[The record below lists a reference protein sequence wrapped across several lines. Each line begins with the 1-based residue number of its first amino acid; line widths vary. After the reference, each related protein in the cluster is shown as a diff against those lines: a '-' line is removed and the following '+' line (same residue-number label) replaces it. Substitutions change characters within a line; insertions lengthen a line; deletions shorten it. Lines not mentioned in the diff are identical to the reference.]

1 MDTTEE
7 ADRVYIAVLRKM
19 GPARRLQIAMERTEA
34 VREMIRAQIAQ
45 DHPGLTDAERHRLF
59 ADRWL
64 GPGLAAKVYGPLPKV

>member
-64 GPGLAAKVYGPLPKV
+64 GPELAAKVYGPLPKV